1 MRFER
6 EFFLGGGWGAG
17 GGGIIK
23 KIVFA
28 SLISLSIFFLNF
40 MNIFFKI
47 FNNIN

>member
-6 EFFLGGGWGAG
+6 EFFLGGVG
-17 GGGIIK
+17 GGGWGIIK

-40 MNIFFKI
+40 MKIFF
-47 FNNIN
+47 